1 MFVTYATHPDLG
13 SPGKVYDLLTI
24 AGQNYPLEGNAGG
37 SYLTFRS
44 TNGLVFVSEPVGATL
59 YLFTNMLSAGN
70 HRHNKRHH
78 DRFHG
83 SGKRTVQIYVLK
95 SNTTECRHT
104 GNERQ
109 GLPYHPRR
117 LDADLPCARR
127 WPARPRHLCLG
138 TSGEGNHA
146 PIRLLRPNL
155 FISVHSAAFLPVPWA
170 FSTAAALAL
179 VALSIRPE
187 NPGNV
192 APDAAVA
199 LLGPSGATLLLVV
212 LFLAVTSA
220 ASAELVAVSSIVV
233 YDIYKPYFNPKAD
246 EKTIVRVTHIA
257 VCGYGIFMGVLGII
271 FYEVRPVPVGVTYQT
286 DSYSRRKDWNLS

>member
-1 MFVTYATHPDLG
+1 M
-13 SPGKVYDLLTI
+13 
-24 AGQNYPLEGNAGG
+24 
-37 SYLTFRS
+37 
-44 TNGLVFVSEPVGATL
+44 
-59 YLFTNMLSAGN
+59 
-70 HRHNKRHH
+70 
-78 DRFHG
+78 
-83 SGKRTVQIYVLK
+83 
-95 SNTTECRHT
+95 
-104 GNERQ
+104 
-109 GLPYHPRR
+109 
-117 LDADLPCARR
+117 
-127 WPARPRHLCLG
+127 
-138 TSGEGNHA
+138 
-146 PIRLLRPNL
+146 
-155 FISVHSAAFLPVPWA
+155 SVHSAAFLPVPWA

-179 VALSIRPE
+179 VALSIRPA

-199 LLGPSGATLLLVV
+199 LLGSSGATLLLVV